1 MTTYRDLA
9 NADAFHRRRLVA
21 AFVSGARAGV
31 RAEPP
36 RAGRCLV
43 GGLVLVAILSCA
55 TGTSAATTGVPTVT
69 WDRGMLRISR

>member
-9 NADAFHRRRLVA
+9 DADAFHHRRLVA

-31 RAEPP
+31 GAEPP

-43 GGLVLVAILSCA
+43 GGLVLTVILGCA
-55 TGTSAATTGVPTVT
+55 TATSAATTGVPAIT
-69 WDRGMLRISR
+69 WERGILQISR